1 VLTRVS
7 LSRFR
12 NIDSCDLEFDSKNI
26 AFVGTNGQGKTNLL
40 ESVYFLSYLSSFRTR
55 QNDILI
61 KNGNESAEISGVYIN
76 PETGYRDK
84 LRTVIKKKEKL
95 VFLDDKEY
103 AGDRKEFIRR
113 NPCVVF
119 CHEDYEFAMSSQER
133 RRWFFDQ
140 TLTLCDIAYLDDLR
154 NYRKIVQSRNM
165 ALKTRDSRLL
175 DALDIQLCQFG
186 QSLMKKREYMIK
198 AFSNLFTD
206 FFHYVSDITKKII
219 IKYRPSWEQA
229 NTEGILSTLE
239 KKREMEF
246 ERGFTSTGP
255 HKDQFYFVIENKDF
269 SLSASMGQIRL
280 ISLSLRSCQA
290 NYYSLMTGRKP
301 ILLLDDVLLELD
313 SEKRKKILEI
323 LPEYEQAF
331 FTFLDTESKALYEK
345 EDFTVFSVNA
355 GTYSIR

>member
-1 VLTRVS
+1 MLTSVS
-7 LSRFR
+7 LSRYR
-12 NIDSCDLEFDSKNI
+12 NIDSCHLEFDSKNV

-40 ESVYFLSYLSSFRTR
+40 ESIYFLSYLSSFRTR
-55 QNDILI
+55 QNEILI
-61 KNGNESAEISGVYIN
+61 KNGSDSAEITGIYIS

-84 LRTVIKKKEKL
+84 LKTVIQKKEKL
-95 VFLDDKEY
+95 VFIDDKEY

-140 TLTLCDIAYLDDLR
+140 SLTLCDISYLDDLR

-175 DALDIQLCQFG
+175 DALDIQLCHFG
-186 QSLMKKREYMIK
+186 LSIMKKRDNMMK
-198 AFSNLFTD
+198 SFSDMFSD
-206 FFHYVSDITKKII
+206 FFHYVSDITARITI
-219 IKYRPSWEQA
+219 QYHPSWDATDSEKL
-229 NTEGILSTLE
+229 LSRLQN
-239 KKREMEF
+239 KRDMEF
-246 ERGFTSTGP
+246 ERGFTLTGP
-255 HKDQFYFVIENKDF
+255 HKDRFYFIVNDMDF

-290 NYYSLMTGRKP
+290 NYYAQMTGRKP

-313 SEKRKKILEI
+313 SEKRKKIIEI

-331 FTFLDTESKALYEK
+331 FTFLDREAKSLYEK
-345 EDFTVFSVNA
+345 KDFRVFTVNA